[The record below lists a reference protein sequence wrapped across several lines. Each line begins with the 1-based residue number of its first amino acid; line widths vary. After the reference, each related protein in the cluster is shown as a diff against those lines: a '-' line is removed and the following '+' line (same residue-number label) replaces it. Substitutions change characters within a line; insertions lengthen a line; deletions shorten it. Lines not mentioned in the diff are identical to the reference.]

1 MLPARERLSSRELI
15 KFGIRELGQGLV
27 VASTISYLYKAGLVE
42 PLHASSLDHPIVLD
56 EESSR
61 IRRVAADCMVGVN
74 VLSLDGH
81 GYYLKS
87 GGKAHLLEPANV
99 AIAVSL
105 MDKLKPLEDPEAF
118 DKQDILGLMAGYKD
132 DLSGVP
138 NELKGALVIPINA
151 MIHHARGVGIN
162 TRDYIRQADGKQMV
176 DQWLRPLCEIYLS
189 DQDPAGRLVDRF
201 TKRLALSA
209 PWARFDYSYLRLHR
223 NLHEVES
230 GAVIYGFGAEQPGKL
245 RIDRMQPHNAEATK
259 EWLDIHV
266 SPALAEL
273 ALTLAGEPKAGNVTV
288 VDAGS
293 GAGGLLA
300 QVAHAFEGN
309 PGQLTIVHSDIDRE
323 TRKPA
328 QELFASK
335 GIDAQIEWH
344 IGDLM
349 NRSHLAELKQ
359 LVEQKTKPGLVL
371 FCMNYILQE
380 FGDEQIDEFLE
391 SFRSVLGDWLFAIT
405 ENWTLGLKNAGYYG
419 QDVPFLAL
427 HGYSGQNLQRREAF
441 LKRLGGYGFLRPE
454 FLTAKES
461 ELVHIDIPDPEHPM
475 DKDKRIITNST
486 LVVQCQ

>member
-1 MLPARERLSSRELI
+1 MGRESLPLRELI
-15 KFGIRELGQGLV
+15 KAGVRELGQGLV
-27 VASTISYLYKAGLVE
+27 VASTISYLHKAGLVD
-42 PLHASSLDHPIVLD
+42 PLRASTADHPFVFD
-56 EESSR
+56 EKPSR
-61 IRRVAADCMVGVN
+61 IRKVAIECMVAVD
-74 VLSLDGH
+74 VLVLDGH
-81 GYYLKS
+81 GFYLKRGRS
-87 GGKAHLLEPANV
+87 AHLLEPENV

-105 MDKLKPLEDPEAF
+105 MDKLEPLEDPEAF
-118 DKQDILGLMAGYKD
+118 DKQHILGIMAGFKD
-132 DLSGVP
+132 DLPSVP
-138 NELKGALVIPINA
+138 NELKGALVVPINA

-162 TRDYIRQADGKQMV
+162 TRDYIRKADGKQMV

-189 DQDPAGRLVDRF
+189 DHESAGNLVDRF
-201 TKRLALSA
+201 TMRLALSA

-223 NLHEVES
+223 NLHEVEA
-230 GAVIYGFGAEQPGKL
+230 GVVIYGFGTEKPGKL
-245 RIDRMQPHNAEATK
+245 HIDRMQPHNAEATK
-259 EWLDIHV
+259 EWLDFHV
-266 SPALAEL
+266 SPSLAEL
-273 ALTLAGEPKAGNVTV
+273 ALKLASEPEAGKVTV

-300 QVAHAFEGN
+300 QVARAFEGN
-309 PGQLTIVHSDIDRE
+309 PGQLAIVHSDIDRE

-349 NRSHLAELKQ
+349 NRAHLAELKQ

-391 SFRSVLGDWLFAIT
+391 SFRSVFGDWLFAIT
-405 ENWTLGLKNAGYYG
+405 ENWTLGLTNAGHYG

-427 HGYSGQNLQRREAF
+427 HGYSGQNLQRREDF
-441 LKRLGGYGFLRPE
+441 LKRLRGLEFLRPE

-461 ELVHIDIPDPEHPM
+461 ELVHIDIPDPEHPK

-486 LVVQCQ
+486 LVVRCQ

>member
-1 MLPARERLSSRELI
+1 MAIEC
-15 KFGIRELGQGLV
+15 LV
-27 VASTISYLYKAGLVE
+27 AVDL
-42 PLHASSLDHPIVLD
+42 
-56 EESSR
+56 
-61 IRRVAADCMVGVN
+61 
-74 VLSLDGH
+74 LSLDGH
-81 GYYLKS
+81 GFYLGS
-87 GGKAHLLEPANV
+87 GRNAHLLEPENV

-105 MDKLKPLEDPEAF
+105 MDRLEPLEDPEAF
-118 DKQDILGLMAGYKD
+118 DKHDILELMASFKD
-132 DLSGVP
+132 ELPGVP
-138 NELKGALVIPINA
+138 NELKGALVVPINA
-151 MIHHARGVGIN
+151 MIHHARGIGIN
-162 TRDYIRQADGKQMV
+162 TRDYIRKSDGKQMV

-189 DQDPAGRLVDRF
+189 DHEPAGNLVDKF
-201 TKRLALSA
+201 TMRLALSA

-223 NLHEVES
+223 NLHEVEI
-230 GAVIYGFGAEQPGKL
+230 GDVVYGFGTEQPGKL

-259 EWLDIHV
+259 EWLDFHV

-273 ALTLAGEPKAGNVTV
+273 ALQLASEPKAGKITV

-309 PGQLTIVHSDIDRE
+309 SGQLAIVHSDIDRE

-349 NRSHLAELKQ
+349 NRAHLAELKQ

-405 ENWTLGLKNAGYYG
+405 ENWTLGLTNAGRYG

-427 HGYSGQNLQRREAF
+427 HGYSGQNLQRREDF
-441 LKRLGGYGFLRPE
+441 LKRLRGHGFLRPE
-454 FLTAKES
+454 FLTVKES
-461 ELVHIDIPDPEHPM
+461 ELVHIDIPDPEHPV

>member
-1 MLPARERLSSRELI
+1 MVTERLSSRELI
-15 KFGIRELGQGLV
+15 KAGVRELGQGLV
-27 VASTISYLYKAGLVE
+27 VASTISYLHKAGLID
-42 PLHASSLDHPIVLD
+42 LLRASTADHPFVID
-56 EESSR
+56 EKSSR
-61 IRRVAADCMVGVN
+61 IRRVAIECMAAVS

-81 GYYLKS
+81 GSYVER
-87 GGKAHLLEPANV
+87 GRNAHLLEPENV

-105 MDKLKPLEDPEAF
+105 MNKLEPLEDPEAF
-118 DKQDILGLMAGYKD
+118 DKQDVLELMAGFKD
-132 DLSGVP
+132 DLPGVP
-138 NELKGALVIPINA
+138 NQLKGALVIPINA
-151 MIHHARGVGIN
+151 MIHHAREVGSNI
-162 TRDYIRQADGKQMV
+162 RDYIRKADGKQRV

-189 DQDPAGRLVDRF
+189 DREPAENLVDRF
-201 TKRLALSA
+201 TMRLALSA

-223 NLHEVES
+223 NLHEVET
-230 GAVIYGFGAEQPGKL
+230 GAVIYGFGTEQPGKP

-259 EWLDIHV
+259 EWLDFHV
-266 SPALAEL
+266 SPSLAEL
-273 ALTLAGEPKAGNVTV
+273 ALKLASEPKAGKITV

-309 PGQLTIVHSDIDRE
+309 PGQLAIVHSDIDRE

-344 IGDLM
+344 VGDLM
-349 NRSHLAELKQ
+349 NRAQLAELKQ
-359 LVEQKTKPGLVL
+359 LVEQRTKPGLVL

-380 FGDEQIDEFLE
+380 FGDAQIDEFLE

-405 ENWTLGLKNAGYYG
+405 ENWTLGLTNAGHYG

-427 HGYSGQNLQRREAF
+427 HGYSGQNLQRREDF
-441 LKRLGGYGFLRPE
+441 LKRLGGHGFLRPE

-461 ELVHIDIPDPEHPM
+461 ELVHIDIPDPEHPV

>member
-1 MLPARERLSSRELI
+1 MGGERLPARELI
-15 KFGIRELGQGLV
+15 KAGVRELGQGLV
-27 VASTISYLYKAGLVE
+27 VASTIAYLHKARLAD
-42 PLHASSLDHPIVLD
+42 PLRASSADHPFFLD
-56 EESSR
+56 ERSSR
-61 IRRVAADCMVGVN
+61 IRRVAIECMVAVD

-81 GYYLKS
+81 GFYLQS
-87 GGKAHLLEPANV
+87 GRNAHLLAPENV

-105 MDKLKPLEDPEAF
+105 MDKLEPLEDPEAF
-118 DKQDILGLMAGYKD
+118 DKQDILGLMAAFKD
-132 DLSGVP
+132 DLARVP
-138 NELKGALVIPINA
+138 NGLKGALVVPINA
-151 MIHHARGVGIN
+151 MIHHARGAGIN
-162 TRDYIRQADGKQMV
+162 TRDYIRKADGKQMV
-176 DQWLRPLCEIYLS
+176 DRWLRPLCEIYLS
-189 DQDPAGRLVDRF
+189 DQEPVGSLVDRF

-223 NLHEVES
+223 NLLEVEA
-230 GAVIYGFGAEQPGKL
+230 GTVIYGFGTEHPGKL
-245 RIDRMQPHNAEATK
+245 RIDRMQPHNAEATR
-259 EWLDIHV
+259 EWLDFNV
-266 SPALAEL
+266 SPALAKL
-273 ALTLAGEPKAGNVTV
+273 ALKLASEHKAGKITV

-300 QVAHAFEGN
+300 QVAHAFEGS
-309 PGQLTIVHSDIDRE
+309 PGQLAIVHSDIDQA

-344 IGDLM
+344 VGDLT
-349 NRSHLAELKQ
+349 NRAHLTELKQ
-359 LVEQKTKPGLVL
+359 LVEQRTKPGMIL

-380 FGDEQIDEFLE
+380 FADEQIDEFLE

-427 HGYSGQNLQRREAF
+427 HGYSGQNLQRREDF
-441 LKRLGGYGFLRPE
+441 LKRLRGLGFLKPK

-461 ELVHIDIPDPEHPM
+461 ELVHIDIPDPEHSK
-475 DKDKRIITNST
+475 DKEKRIITNST